1 MPLVGNAA
9 TIPRHRTAMSRP
21 ELSRPLRLALDA
33 GVIESSSCVF
43 DYGCGRGDDLRGL
56 EASGIRC
63 FGWDPVYCPAGRREA
78 ADVVNVGYVVNVIE
92 DPHERAQTLQKAWH
106 YAHKVLIVAARLSI
120 DTRGAHHQPF
130 NDGYL
135 TQRGTF
141 QKFFTQHELREWIDT
156 TLEVRSI
163 AAAPGIFF
171 VFRDESLCQAYLA
184 SRHRR
189 QGTVPTTYHRTSLFE
204 RHQEL
209 LQSLIRFV
217 AARGRLPDATELAE
231 AESLREV
238 FGSLRRAFEVV
249 QRATEKAHWAALQ
262 RERAQDLLVYLAL
275 ERFSGRPRFS
285 VLPRALQ
292 LDVRAFFGT
301 YTRACEAADRLLF
314 AVGDMAAV
322 SAACHEAA
330 CGKLLAEAL
339 YVHTSGVPTLPPLLR
354 VYEGCAR
361 AYIGVVDGANVVK
374 LHRRVPQ
381 ISYLAYPTFDRD
393 PHPALTGSFVVHLR
407 TLQVR
412 YVDYRTA
419 DSPPILHRKE
429 TFVPADYPLREKF
442 ARLTHQEERWGL
454 YEHPATIGTR
464 QAWERLLAAKGVR
477 LTGHRITRLTQAARH
492 AAQRG

>member
-1 MPLVGNAA
+1 
-9 TIPRHRTAMSRP
+9 
-21 ELSRPLRLALDA
+21 
-33 GVIESSSCVF
+33 
-43 DYGCGRGDDLRGL
+43 
-56 EASGIRC
+56 
-63 FGWDPVYCPAGRREA
+63 
-78 ADVVNVGYVVNVIE
+78 VVNLGYVVNVIE
-92 DPHERAQTLQKAWH
+92 DPHERAQTLHEAWH
-106 YAHKVLIVAARLSI
+106 YTHKVLIVAARLSV

-156 TLEVRSI
+156 TLQVRSV

-171 VFRDESLCQAYLA
+171 VFREEGLRQSYLA
-184 SRHRR
+184 SGYRR
-189 QGTVPTTYHRTSLFE
+189 PVTLPRTSQRSTLFE
-204 RHQEL
+204 RHKEL
-209 LQSLIRFV
+209 LQSLISFV
-217 AARGRLPDATELAE
+217 AARGRLPDVAELE
-231 AESLREV
+231 EVVTLREV
-238 FGSLRRAFEVV
+238 FGNLRRAFEVV
-249 QRATEKAHWAALQ
+249 QSVTGKEQWAAIQ

-292 LDVRAFFGT
+292 GDVKAFFGT
-301 YTRACEAADRLLF
+301 YTRACEEADHLLF
-314 AVGDMAAV
+314 TAGDMAAI

-339 YVHTSGVPTLPPLLR
+339 YVHTIGVPALPPLLR

-361 AYIGVVDGANVVK
+361 GYIGVVEGANIVK

-381 ISYLAYPTFDRD
+381 VSYLAYPHFDRD
-393 PHPALTGSFVVHLR
+393 PHPALVGSLVVHLR

-412 YVDYRTA
+412 YLDYRAT

-429 TFVPADYPLREKF
+429 TFVPADYPFRDKF

-464 QAWERLLAAKGVR
+464 QAWERLLAEKGVR
-477 LTGHRITRLTQAARH
+477 LTGHRVTRLTRAVRNAEQ
-492 AAQRG
+492 GC

>member
-1 MPLVGNAA
+1 
-9 TIPRHRTAMSRP
+9 
-21 ELSRPLRLALDA
+21 
-33 GVIESSSCVF
+33 
-43 DYGCGRGDDLRGL
+43 
-56 EASGIRC
+56 
-63 FGWDPVYCPAGRREA
+63 
-78 ADVVNVGYVVNVIE
+78 
-92 DPHERAQTLQKAWH
+92 
-106 YAHKVLIVAARLSI
+106 
-120 DTRGAHHQPF
+120 
-130 NDGYL
+130 
-135 TQRGTF
+135 
-141 QKFFTQHELREWIDT
+141 
-156 TLEVRSI
+156 VRSI

-184 SRHRR
+184 ARHRR

-204 RHQEL
+204 RHKEL

-217 AARGRLPDATELAE
+217 AARGRLPDATELEE

-314 AVGDMAAV
+314 AVGDMAAI

-393 PHPALTGSFVVHLR
+393 PHPALTGSLVVHLQ

-464 QAWERLLAAKGVR
+464 QAWERLLSAKGVR
-477 LTGHRITRLTQAARH
+477 LTGHRITRLTRIGGD